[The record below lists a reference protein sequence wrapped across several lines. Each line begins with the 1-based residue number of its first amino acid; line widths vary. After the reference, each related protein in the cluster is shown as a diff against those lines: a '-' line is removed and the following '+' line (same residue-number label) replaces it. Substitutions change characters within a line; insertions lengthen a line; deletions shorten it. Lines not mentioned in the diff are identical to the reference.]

1 MNGCQ
6 SAREFAH
13 QSLKC
18 EPPRKQRAV
27 TQMRKNTIWSS
38 KVSHV
43 GEISVR
49 RPLPIA
55 KAQSIGPFVLFD
67 HFGPVPA
74 PSRELGAH
82 PHSGIEVMTYLIEGA
97 NEHTDSL
104 GNVGQIESG
113 GAQWMRAG
121 RGILHAE
128 RNLLDRATTM
138 HGLQIW
144 AKLPI
149 EEQDSAPQYSA
160 FQSEEMVELQSKG
173 IKIRLLAGE
182 LEALSGPMKLASPAL
197 MAHVQ
202 INAGATFEFTFPEA
216 AHEYAFYVIQAGE
229 PIELDNSARIAHG
242 DMIRFEA
249 GAQKAL
255 LSNSSNDLAQIFIL
269 GGEPILT
276 SLHFSGG
283 FVLDSEASI
292 ETAYTRYRTGEM
304 GRLDGVPF

>member
-1 MNGCQ
+1 M
-6 SAREFAH
+6 
-13 QSLKC
+13 
-18 EPPRKQRAV
+18 
-27 TQMRKNTIWSS
+27 
-38 KVSHV
+38 
-43 GEISVR
+43 R
-49 RPLPIA
+49 RPLPISA
-55 KAQSIGPFVLFD
+55 APSVGPFVLMD

-74 PSRELGAH
+74 PSRKLEAH

-149 EEQDSAPQYSA
+149 EEQDGPPQYSA
-160 FQSEEMVELQSKG
+160 FQSEQMVEWKTSG
-173 IKIRLLAGE
+173 ATVRLLSGKMDGR
-182 LEALSGPMKLASPAL
+182 SGPMDLSSPAF
-197 MAHVQ
+197 MAHVYVD
-202 INAGATFEFTFPEA
+202 AEATFEFVFPNT
-216 AHEYAFYVIQAGE
+216 AHEYAFYVVQAAE
-229 PIELDNSARIAHG
+229 PLVVDDKARIGHG
-242 DMIRFEA
+242 DMIRFET
-249 GAQKAL
+249 GAQKAI
-255 LSNSSNDLAQIFIL
+255 LSNPTSQRAQIFIL

-292 ETAYTRYRTGEM
+292 EKAYTRYHTGEM